1 MRLHISFFC
10 CTFAPD
16 FFTETTMK
24 RIFRYFGALL
34 VASIP
39 FLAALG
45 DEIAHDFNEM
55 NATPRTINFGPGN
68 TSATTTT
75 DDITY
80 TCGGT
85 ATAKF
90 NTDHVYTSKISINL
104 LSNTDYVIV
113 SSPSE
118 PIASVRI
125 SYYPASTVYT
135 NLKIYASSDGSDY
148 GSPLSALYESSV
160 INAEIPIGSHY
171 LKIRNEG
178 RTKISIIKMEYTR
191 QTCNCFRYVPE

>member
-1 MRLHISFFC
+1 
-10 CTFAPD
+10 
-16 FFTETTMK
+16 MK

-34 VASIP
+34 VASFP
-39 FLAALG
+39 FVAALG

-55 NATPRTINFGPGN
+55 NTMPRTINFEDGN
-68 TSATTTT
+68 TFARPTT

-90 NTDHVYTSKISINL
+90 YTDHVYKLIISINL

-125 SYYPASTVYT
+125 SYYSESTVYT

-148 GSPLSALYESSV
+148 GSPLSALYESRV

-178 RTKISIIKMEYTR
+178 STKISIIKMEYTR
-191 QTCNCFRYVPE
+191 ESCNNCFRYVPE

>member
-1 MRLHISFFC
+1 
-10 CTFAPD
+10 
-16 FFTETTMK
+16 MK
-24 RIFRYFGALL
+24 RIFRYFGAML

-39 FLAALG
+39 FVAALG
-45 DEIAHDFNEM
+45 DVITHDFNQM
-55 NATPRTINFGPGN
+55 NASPCTINFEDGN
-68 TSATTTT
+68 TFARTKT

-90 NTDHVYTSKISINL
+90 YTDHVYKSIISINL

-118 PIASVRI
+118 PIASVKI
-125 SYYPASTVYT
+125 SYYPGSTVYT

-148 GSPLSALYESSV
+148 GSPLSALYESSF
-160 INAEIPIGSHY
+160 IYAEIPIGSHY

-178 RTKISIIKMEYTR
+178 STKISIIEMEYTR
-191 QTCNCFRYVPE
+191 ETCNCFRYVPE

>member
-1 MRLHISFFC
+1 
-10 CTFAPD
+10 
-16 FFTETTMK
+16 MK

-39 FLAALG
+39 FSAVLG
-45 DEIAHDFNEM
+45 DVITHDFNQM
-55 NATPRTINFGPGN
+55 NAKPRTINFGTGN

-90 NTDHVYTSKISINL
+90 YTDHVHKSVISINL

-113 SSPSE
+113 FSPLE

-125 SYYPASTVYT
+125 SYYSESTVYT

-178 RTKISIIKMEYTR
+178 STKISITEMKYTR
-191 QTCNCFRYVPE
+191 ETCNCFRYVPE